1 MCYKM
6 MLQLGVVLCMFTWE
20 VEVQQVTTPFDPL
33 STTLHHYPAGWPQR
47 RFREVTN
54 TCEKLGRI
62 LSAKPNVLMFS
73 SHCPD
78 LVLTL
83 NFTCTFI

>member
-6 MLQLGVVLCMFTWE
+6 LLQLGVVLCMFIDK

-33 STTLHHYPAGWPQR
+33 STTLHHYPAGWPQT
-47 RFREVTN
+47 RFREVTS

-62 LSAKPNVLMFS
+62 LSLISNVLMFQ
-73 SHCPD
+73 C
-78 LVLTL
+78 VNCIARIL
-83 NFTCTFI
+83 NLL

>member
-6 MLQLGVVLCMFTWE
+6 MLQLGVVLCMLAGE

-62 LSAKPNVLMFS
+62 LSLLF
-73 SHCPD
+73 
-78 LVLTL
+78 
-83 NFTCTFI
+83 